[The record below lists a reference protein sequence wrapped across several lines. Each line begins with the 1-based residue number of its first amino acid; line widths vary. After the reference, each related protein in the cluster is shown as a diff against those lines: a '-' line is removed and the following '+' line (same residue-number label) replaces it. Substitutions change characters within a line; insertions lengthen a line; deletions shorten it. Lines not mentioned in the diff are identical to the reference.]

1 MCYQR
6 ILLVGLAGASGGA
19 LRGLMGIANRLV
31 NTKYSKVNWPWF
43 FTSVFVS
50 AIVGIIAASF
60 FGDDLRLAVLA
71 GYAGADFIEGL
82 IKIKLKNRFS
92 GEDKEEVSGFGKLI
106 KKAK

>member
-1 MCYQR
+1 MNFQR
-6 ILLVGLAGASGGA
+6 IILIILCGAFGGF
-19 LRGLMGIANRLV
+19 LRGLMGIASRLV
-31 NTKYSKVNWPWF
+31 NIKYSKVNWPWF
-43 FTSVFVS
+43 FTSIGVS

-82 IKIKLKNRFS
+82 MKIKLKNKFGS
-92 GEDKEEVSGFGKLI
+92 EKEEESAFGKLL